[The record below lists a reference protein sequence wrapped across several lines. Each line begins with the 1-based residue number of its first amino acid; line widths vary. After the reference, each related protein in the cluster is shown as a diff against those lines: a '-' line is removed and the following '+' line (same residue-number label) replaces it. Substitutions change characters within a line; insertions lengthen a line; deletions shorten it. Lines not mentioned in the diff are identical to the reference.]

1 MKFIIF
7 KYVNLRFCYSTYIR
21 KYMYIMSLFNI
32 IFYSNNCEASRL
44 LLSMIQSEKLT
55 PYFYMYC
62 TDTNP
67 VPTQIKVTP
76 TLIIK
81 GVPTPYVAK
90 DAFAWL
96 AKIKQWKIIVM
107 MQRMNNAQQ
116 NYFESI
122 NNNLKLNDNNLLGF
136 SQSEMNGMSDIF
148 SFFSTE
154 WSRDNNSECQDA
166 LPQSYFLCENI
177 GKEFIDTKPLEDG
190 TYRISDNNKIKISK
204 EKQKD
209 MLNKLK
215 SERKQQDEIFKQNIE
230 KFMNSES
237 NN

>member
-1 MKFIIF
+1 
-7 KYVNLRFCYSTYIR
+7 
-21 KYMYIMSLFNI
+21 MSLFNI
-32 IFYSNNCEASRL
+32 IFYSNSCEPSKL
-44 LLSMIQSEKLT
+44 LLSMIQNEKLT
-55 PYFYMYC
+55 SYFYLYC

-67 VPTQIKVTP
+67 VPPQIKLTP

-81 GVPTPYVAK
+81 GLPTPYVAN

-96 AKIKQWKIIVM
+96 AKIKQWKVKIM

-116 NYFESI
+116 NYLESM

-148 SFFSTE
+148 SFFSSE
-154 WSRDNNSECQDA
+154 WSRDKNKECQDA

-177 GKEFIDTKPLEDG
+177 GKEFIETKPLEDG
-190 TYRISDNNKIKISK
+190 SYKISDNNKIKISK
-204 EKQKD
+204 EKQRE
-209 MLNKLK
+209 MLSNLQLQ
-215 SERKQQDEIFKQNIE
+215 RKQQDDMFEQNIR
-230 KFMNSES
+230 KFMDSES